1 MFSNERHFRMGP
13 FGGQLA
19 YTPNVHIV
27 NDGQD
32 NVADQLGRIGF
43 SSCKIVGPIFKST
56 GALKRM
62 KLIPGFEALNAIA
75 GAIGKGF
82 WPTMQVMVRN

>member
-32 NVADQLGRIGF
+32 NVADLLGRIGF
-43 SSCKIVGPIFKST
+43 SSGKIVGPIFKST
-56 GALKRM
+56 GGWKRKM
-62 KLIPGFEALNAIA
+62 LVHGLEALNAIA

-82 WPTMQVMVRN
+82 WPTMQVMARK